1 MLTILLV
8 RKLLITGLLSTSL
21 VNVDINEKS
30 SNKKIKSVEIDTG
43 VKTQLK
49 NKKIIPLPIAK
60 FQKIRCQ

>member
-21 VNVDINEKS
+21 VNVNINEQR
-30 SNKKIKSVEIDTG
+30 SNQKIKSVEIDTS

-49 NKKIIPLPIAK
+49 NKKLILS
-60 FQKIRCQ
+60 Q